1 MNKTDIYQLCA
12 NKTINEGSENATH
25 ILLQCVVNSL
35 QNENRS
41 LAIGVDTFFLI
52 FAASLVFFMQA
63 GFAMVCAGCVRLKN
77 VQNTMLK
84 NLLDACGAAI
94 TFYCFGFAFAFGG
107 DDNES
112 KTFIGNTKFFLSGV
126 DPIEKRGY
134 IYFMFQYA
142 FAATCCTI
150 VAGTLAERCQMSAYL
165 YYSILFSGFVY
176 PVIAHSIWS
185 ENGFISAYATD
196 PLWGS
201 GMIDFAGS
209 GVVHASAGLTAFYAT
224 YVLGPRHGRF
234 FDSRGR
240 KLDKPK
246 NIPGHSIPLQM
257 LGTFILWFC
266 WYGFNTGSALFI
278 SNEERSRVTA
288 LTAINTTLAAASGAL
303 ASLILNF
310 ILTDRATGEGEYS
323 TVRCMNGALAGLV
336 SITGGCATIE
346 PWAAIITGSIAG
358 CLYVIFSNFLVRK
371 CIDDAVDAIPVHMV
385 NGIWG
390 LISVGLFTTPKNLQQ
405 AYGFSKHAG
414 LFYSWN
420 DATLLACQLCG
431 ILFIV
436 GWISVIFFPFFLL
449 LNYLGVFRSDSLT
462 EVVGLDLNYHVK
474 RGESLSDTSDEIKP
488 EHLEAFRK
496 RQNNM
501 TRGKMKPLSNT
512 SENGE
517 FLFGEEGVDNVVSAS

>member
-1 MNKTDIYQLCA
+1 M
-12 NKTINEGSENATH
+12 G
-25 ILLQCVVNSL
+25 
-35 QNENRS
+35 
-41 LAIGVDTFFLI
+41 
-52 FAASLVFFMQA
+52 
-63 GFAMVCAGCVRLKN
+63 
-77 VQNTMLK
+77 
-84 NLLDACGAAI
+84 
-94 TFYCFGFAFAFGG
+94 
-107 DDNES
+107 
-112 KTFIGNTKFFLSGV
+112 
-126 DPIEKRGY
+126 
-134 IYFMFQYA
+134 
-142 FAATCCTI
+142 
-150 VAGTLAERCQMSAYL
+150 
-165 YYSILFSGFVY
+165 
-176 PVIAHSIWS
+176 
-185 ENGFISAYATD
+185 
-196 PLWGS
+196 
-201 GMIDFAGS
+201 
-209 GVVHASAGLTAFYAT
+209 YAT
-224 YVLGPRHGRF
+224 YVLGPRNGRF

-288 LTAINTTLAAASGAL
+288 LTAINTTLTAASGAL

-310 ILTDRATGEGEYS
+310 ILTDRATGEGDYS

-390 LISVGLFTTPKNLQQ
+390 LISVGL
-405 AYGFSKHAG
+405 
-414 LFYSWN
+414 
-420 DATLLACQLCG
+420 
-431 ILFIV
+431 
-436 GWISVIFFPFFLL
+436 
-449 LNYLGVFRSDSLT
+449 
-462 EVVGLDLNYHVK
+462 DLNYHVK
-474 RGESLSDTSDEIKP
+474 RGEILSDTSDEIKP

-517 FLFGEEGVDNVVSAS
+517 SLYGEEGVDNVVSAS